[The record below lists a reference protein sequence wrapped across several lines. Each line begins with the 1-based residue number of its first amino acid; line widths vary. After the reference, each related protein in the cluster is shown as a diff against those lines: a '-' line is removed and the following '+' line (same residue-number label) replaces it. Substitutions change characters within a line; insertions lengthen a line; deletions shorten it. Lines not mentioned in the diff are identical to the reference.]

1 MPLRQPASASSA
13 APVFSPR
20 ILPCS
25 VPRFFLLSL
34 LFTAHHLCLYYIFQ
48 PYSESLKTKNPLF
61 SGIHAAMYL
70 LCFAC
75 LQIEVGGS
83 FFTAV
88 LLGFTVLYIAAA
100 LVLVYFRAPR
110 SFRIK

>member
-1 MPLRQPASASSA
+1 
-13 APVFSPR
+13 
-20 ILPCS
+20 
-25 VPRFFLLSL
+25 
-34 LFTAHHLCLYYIFQ
+34 
-48 PYSESLKTKNPLF
+48 
-61 SGIHAAMYL
+61 MYL

-110 SFRIK
+110 SFRISNILYGFVKKALVPANVLCYIVIRKIYRWELLIDG

>member
-1 MPLRQPASASSA
+1 MPPW
-13 APVFSPR
+13 
-20 ILPCS
+20 
-25 VPRFFLLSL
+25 
-34 LFTAHHLCLYYIFQ
+34 
-48 PYSESLKTKNPLF
+48 
-61 SGIHAAMYL
+61 YL

>member
-1 MPLRQPASASSA
+1 
-13 APVFSPR
+13 
-20 ILPCS
+20 
-25 VPRFFLLSL
+25 
-34 LFTAHHLCLYYIFQ
+34 
-48 PYSESLKTKNPLF
+48 
-61 SGIHAAMYL
+61 MYL

-83 FFTAV
+83 FTAV